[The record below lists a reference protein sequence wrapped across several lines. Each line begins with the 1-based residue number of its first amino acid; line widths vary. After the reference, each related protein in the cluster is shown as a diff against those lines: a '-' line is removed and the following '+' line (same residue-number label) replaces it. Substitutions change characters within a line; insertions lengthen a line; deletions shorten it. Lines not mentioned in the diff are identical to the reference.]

1 MCVKNYLNEFKF
13 ANAEQDDLWR
23 YLTQQAH
30 NESKLNESITVK
42 DIMDTWT
49 LQMGYP
55 VVDVRREGKKLNLT
69 QRWFLLSP
77 LSKMRQPQNA
87 IEYNKHKWFIPFT
100 MTSSDKLQFDFE
112 SDIYWLKP
120 DVDECEILFGFFIR

>member
-1 MCVKNYLNEFKF
+1 M
-13 ANAEQDDLWR
+13 ANADQDDLWR
-23 YLTQQAH
+23 YLTEQAH
-30 NESKLNESITVK
+30 KDGKLNESITVK

-55 VVDVRREGKKLNLT
+55 VVDVRREGNKLHLS

-87 IEYNKHKWFIPFT
+87 LEYSKHKWFIPFT
-100 MTSSDKLQFDFE
+100 MTSSDKLEFDFE
-112 SDIYWLKP
+112 SEIYWLKP
-120 DVDECEILFGFFIR
+120 DSAECECASL